1 VDADNRGTLGGDI
14 SIFTLC
20 LESGVGVV
28 IFSPGIKAVL
38 NLKIIITSRLKLGVD
53 SGVFLQRKHIL
64 PKLFDMALR
73 TEQII
78 SYQQLCCENNSEQIQ
93 QLFLKVSF
101 LA

>member
-1 VDADNRGTLGGDI
+1 MDADNRRTLGGDI
-14 SIFTLC
+14 SIIIPC
-20 LESGVGVV
+20 VESGVDVV
-28 IFSPGIKAVL
+28 IFSPGIKTVL
-38 NLKIIITSRLKLGVD
+38 NLKIIITSVEAGVD

-64 PKLFDMALR
+64 PKIFDMALR

-93 QLFLKVSF
+93 QLFLKVAF

>member
-1 VDADNRGTLGGDI
+1 VDADNRRTLGEDI
-14 SIFTLC
+14 SIFTPC
-20 LESGVGVV
+20 LESGVGVF

-73 TEQII
+73 TE
-78 SYQQLCCENNSEQIQ
+78 
-93 QLFLKVSF
+93 
-101 LA
+101 